1 MLRRHCNNA
10 VFKQLVTS
18 TWLNEGFVQAIGAM
32 TPAATAFMALALLG
46 TVEKAVTY
54 MTLVPVMAGIILATG
69 FEPSFNS
76 FGFLAAVGACG
87 ARAFKAVLQ
96 VNPRTPDWCLT
107 HSEMERN
114 CIFCSLTATG
124 RLSRSALPAQH
135 DLLCLVNL
143 PPCCAACIAAP

>member
-1 MLRRHCNNA
+1 MLT
-10 VFKQLVTS
+10 QLVTS
-18 TWLNEGFVQAIGAM
+18 SWLNKGFVQAIGAM

-96 VNPRTPDWCLT
+96 VTPAPQNVVLQT
-107 HSEMERN
+107 FQNGAELHYYL
-114 CIFCSLTATG
+114 FLAATG
-124 RLSRSALPAQH
+124 RPSLSALPAQH
-135 DLLCLVNL
+135 DLLRLVNL
-143 PPCCAACIAAP
+143 PQCCAACIAAP

>member
-1 MLRRHCNNA
+1 MLRHHCNNA

-96 VNPRTPDWCLT
+96 VTPAPQTGVLHIPKW
-107 HSEMERN
+107 N
-114 CIFCSLTATG
+114 GTAFFVLDSD
-124 RLSRSALPAQH
+124 REAESFR
-135 DLLCLVNL
+135 
-143 PPCCAACIAAP
+143 AACPA

>member
-1 MLRRHCNNA
+1 MLT
-10 VFKQLVTS
+10 QLVTS

-96 VNPRTPDWCLT
+96 VTP
-107 HSEMERN
+107 
-114 CIFCSLTATG
+114 APQTG
-124 RLSRSALPAQH
+124 VLYIPKWSVAAFFVLGSDRKAESFR
-135 DLLCLVNL
+135 
-143 PPCCAACIAAP
+143 AACPA